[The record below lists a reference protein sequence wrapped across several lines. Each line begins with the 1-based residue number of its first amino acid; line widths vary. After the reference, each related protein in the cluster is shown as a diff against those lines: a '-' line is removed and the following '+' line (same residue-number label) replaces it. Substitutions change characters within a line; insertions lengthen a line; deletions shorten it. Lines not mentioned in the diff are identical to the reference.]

1 MRKFKGNR
9 NLDDVISIAKKEGW
23 EVDTEKFDKTGSD
36 WIYLRDMFGEVKSND
51 GMPTQ
56 VAYNTTNG
64 HFFVYTP
71 FQEKAVASHKSA
83 ELDNEGWYKALLD
96 MFYEPLEKETARP

>member
-1 MRKFKGNR
+1 MRKFKGLR
-9 NLDDVISIAKKEGW
+9 KLDEVIWKAEGEGW
-23 EVDTEKFDKTGSD
+23 EVDTEAFASGSD

-96 MFYEPLEKETARP
+96 MFYEPLEKETVRP